1 MGKVNEEEEEIG
13 NKAGAG
19 GGGGDGSGVG
29 GSGGGGGGGG
39 GMGVVR
45 VLVVDDSPV
54 DRKVVDMLLKRSGG
68 MFEVTAVDSGK
79 KAMDVLGLNEGKAD
93 SPNSDDQKIDIILTD
108 YCMPEITGYRLLKAV
123 KENSCSR
130 SIPVVMMSSEN
141 DPQRISR
148 CLDAGAEDF
157 LLKPLQVKDVQRLRN
172 YARPTAPTPGPGTKR
187 KLPVDLIA
195 ENCGSERR
203 PRLAGVAV
211 A

>member
-1 MGKVNEEEEEIG
+1 MGKVREEEEIG
-13 NKAGAG
+13 NKA
-19 GGGGDGSGVG
+19 G

-54 DRKVVDMLLKRSGG
+54 DRKVVEMLLKRSGG

-79 KAMDVLGLNEGKAD
+79 KAMDVLGLNGGKAE
-93 SPNSDDQKIDIILTD
+93 SPSGDDQKVDVILTD
-108 YCMPEITGYRLLKAV
+108 YCMPESTGYDLLKAV
-123 KENSCSR
+123 KENSCST

-148 CLDAGAEDF
+148 CLAAGAEDF
-157 LLKPLQVKDVQRLRN
+157 LLKPLHVKDVQRLRN
-172 YARPTAPTPGPGTKR
+172 YARSTAPTLSGTKR

-195 ENCGSERR
+195 EKNGSERR